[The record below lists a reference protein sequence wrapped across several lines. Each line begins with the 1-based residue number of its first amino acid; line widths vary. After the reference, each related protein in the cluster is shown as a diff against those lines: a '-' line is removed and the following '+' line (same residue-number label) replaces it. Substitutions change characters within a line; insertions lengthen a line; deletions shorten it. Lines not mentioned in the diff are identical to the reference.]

1 MFKTKRRKEL
11 EAKENELYILKS
23 KIQELRQW
31 CAENSGEIAFAALW
45 LEGKTRHNS
54 VSVFRDDLRKG
65 LFTFGNYKEVN

>member
-45 LEGKTRHNS
+45 LEGGTKYVGISH
-54 VSVFRDDLRKG
+54 FREGLRKG
-65 LFTFGNYKEVN
+65 EFTFEEYKDRK